1 MVEALAE
8 VLQDRVRNA
17 MTTALGAAATDADP
31 LIRPSDHA
39 DFQANGVLPLAKA
52 LKANPRELAAK
63 VAEALRANG
72 GGSAD
77 AAGAIAAGAAGDAD
91 ANSAGANTPSA
102 ADPVDDVIA
111 AVEVAGPGFL
121 NLTLT
126 DAALARQTAAR
137 GGDARLGLPRSGEG
151 QVTVIDYSQPNIA
164 KEMHVGHLRS
174 TVIGDALVRLLEFDG
189 RRVIRQNH
197 VGDWGTNFGMLIQYL
212 FEHPELLTH
221 DADESG
227 STAISRLNSLYRDAR
242 AKFSDDQDFVERA
255 RNRVVAL
262 QAGDE
267 ATLNGWR
274 ELIAESK
281 IYFED
286 VYARLDVRLVDADVV
301 GESFYNPFLTEIAE
315 DLEKR
320 GVAVRSNGALCV
332 FFDDVKGP
340 DGEPVPLI
348 VQKSDGGFGYAATD
362 LAAIR
367 YRVRDLGADQIL
379 YVVDS
384 RQALHFKMVF
394 ETARRAGY
402 LTGEVEAVHVMF
414 GSVLGP
420 DGKPFKTRAGDTVRL
435 IELLESAVGHAAGV
449 VAEKNPDLDPP
460 ALAEKSRQVGIGA
473 VKYADLSTS
482 RTRDYI
488 FDLDRMVSLHGNT
501 SVYLQYAH
509 ARCRSILR
517 KLPPGASSQT
527 IHVGLALE
535 PAERKLVLHLDDL
548 GATLA
553 AVSETFEPHRLTGY
567 LYALAQAFSDFFE
580 SCPVLKAP
588 SEEIRDNRA
597 ALVRLTGDTL
607 KLGLEL
613 LGIAAPD
620 QL

>member
-8 VLQDRVRNA
+8 VLRDRVRNA
-17 MTTALGAAATDADP
+17 MTTALGAVAADADP

-52 LKANPRELAAK
+52 LKANPRDLAGK
-63 VAEALRANG
+63 VAAALM
-72 GGSAD
+72 AD
-77 AAGAIAAGAAGDAD
+77 AEHADAD
-91 ANSAGANTPSA
+91 RADAEQGGAG
-102 ADPVDDVIA
+102 VIA

-121 NLTLT
+121 NLTLA
-126 DAALARQTAAR
+126 DAALARQAAAR
-137 GGDARLGLPRSGEG
+137 FGDARLGVPRSGEG
-151 QVTVIDYSQPNIA
+151 RVTVIDYSQPNIA

-197 VGDWGTNFGMLIQYL
+197 LGDWGTQFGMLIQYL
-212 FEHPELLTH
+212 FEHPELRAH
-221 DADESG
+221 DADETG
-227 STAISRLNSLYRDAR
+227 STAISRLNALYRDAR
-242 AKFSDDQDFVERA
+242 AKFNEDQDFVERA

-262 QAGDE
+262 QAGDAE
-267 ATLNGWR
+267 TLAGWH
-274 ELIAESK
+274 EIVAESK
-281 IYFED
+281 VYFED
-286 VYARLDVRLVDADVV
+286 VYSRLDVRLVDEDAV
-301 GESFYNPFLTEIAE
+301 GESFYNPFLTGIAE
-315 DLEKR
+315 DLEQR
-320 GVAVRSNGALCV
+320 GIAVRSNGALCV
-332 FFDDVKGP
+332 FFDGVLGP

-367 YRVRDLGADQIL
+367 HRVDDLHADQIL

-402 LTGEVEAVHVMF
+402 LPADVAAVHVMF

-435 IELLESAVGHAAGV
+435 IELLESAVAHAATV
-449 VAEKNPDLDPP
+449 VTEKNLDAGPE
-460 ALAEKSRQVGIGA
+460 ALAHEARQVGIGA

-509 ARCRSILR
+509 VRCRSILR
-517 KLPPGASSQT
+517 RMPQDSAKPA
-527 IHVGLALE
+527 IHPELALE
-535 PAERKLVLHLDDL
+535 PAERNLVLHLDDF

-553 AVSETFEPHRLTGY
+553 AVAADFEPHRLAGY

-580 SCPVLKAP
+580 NCPVLKAP
-588 SEEIRDNRA
+588 TEEIRDNRA
-597 ALVRLTGDTL
+597 ALVQLTADTL

>member
-8 VLQDRVRNA
+8 VLQDRVRDA
-17 MTTALGAAATDADP
+17 MATALGAVAADADP
-31 LIRPSDHA
+31 LVRPSDHA
-39 DFQANGVLPLAKA
+39 DFQANGVLPLAKS
-52 LKANPRELAAK
+52 LKVNPRELAAR
-63 VAEALRANG
+63 VAEAL
-72 GGSAD
+72 
-77 AAGAIAAGAAGDAD
+77 AAGDAD
-91 ANSAGANTPSA
+91 D
-102 ADPVDDVIA
+102 ADDLVA

-121 NLTLT
+121 NITLA
-126 DAALARQTAAR
+126 DGAIARQAAAR
-137 GGDARLGLPRSGEG
+137 GADARLGLPRSGEG
-151 QVTVIDYSQPNIA
+151 RVTVIDYSQPNIA

-189 RRVIRQNH
+189 RRVVRQNH
-197 VGDWGTNFGMLIQYL
+197 LGDWGTQFGMLIQYL
-212 FEHPELLTH
+212 FEHPELREH
-221 DADESG
+221 DADETG
-227 STAISRLNSLYRDAR
+227 TTAISRLNALYRDAR
-242 AKFSDDQDFVERA
+242 AKFNADQGFVERA

-267 ATLNGWR
+267 ETLAGWH
-274 ELIAESK
+274 EIVAESK
-281 IYFED
+281 VYFED
-286 VYARLDVRLVDADVV
+286 VYARLDVRLVDEDAV

-315 DLEKR
+315 DLEAR
-320 GVAVRSNGALCV
+320 GIAVRSNGALCV

-367 YRVRDLGADQIL
+367 HRVDDLGADQIL

-402 LTGEVEAVHVMF
+402 LPPTVETVHVMF

-435 IELLESAVGHAAGV
+435 IELLDGAVGYAAGV
-449 VAEKNPDLDPP
+449 VAEKSPDLGPE

-509 ARCRSILR
+509 ARIQSILR
-517 KLPPGASSQT
+517 KLPADAADAT
-527 IHVGLALE
+527 MHTGLALE
-535 PAERKLVLHLDDL
+535 PAERRLALRLDDL

-553 AVSETFEPHRLTGY
+553 AVAEYFEPHRLATY
-567 LYALAQAFSDFFE
+567 LHGLAQTFSDFYE
-580 SCPVLKAP
+580 ACPVLKAP
-588 SEEIRDNRA
+588 SEDVRDNRVV
-597 ALVRLTGDTL
+597 LCRLTSDTL